1 MIEGVKMHQ
10 QVSRR
15 LRILVDR
22 HQRLDDEV
30 DELSERKIL
39 LPAEKQHLKE
49 LKITRLRAKEAIDR
63 FLNQERKADLDE

>member
-10 QVSRR
+10 RTSRR

-22 HQRLDDEV
+22 HQMLDDEV
-30 DELSERKIL
+30 DELSERRIL
-39 LPAEKQHLKE
+39 LPAEKEKLKH

-63 FLNQERKADLDE
+63 FLHQERKADLGD